1 MSMAIS
7 GNHTMGQNTVKEAEG
22 SDLFKGAVGIA
33 VGLLLITFVT
43 VELAM
48 IFKGILA
55 AAGVV
60 VGSYGIKQVAK
71 YLKADKIYRDFVP
84 KWDNKHSIY
93 DRFAEE
99 VNSWY
104 ETGKTPEDGDG
115 DIAYFL
121 RLQKNRLQK
130 KGLRMEKKIVPSKG
144 TGYGTGRRSRTSLW
158 YTTDMLYEQVERNL
172 SFHDASQEIFQENSE
187 MTMYEMVVHAPD
199 PAKAD
204 QIQVT
209 CPNCGAVNAALKLE
223 EGCPYCGTRFQIRD
237 LFPRVVNFFFIKSQS
252 IARNKKVFTQSM
264 ALSMAGV
271 FLYTFISNLIN
282 NFRSLPAMLFNSEM
296 MALVGGGLLGY
307 LIGDAR
313 LLAALFDRGG
323 MKHISLWKWVSSKR
337 KITNAMLRYDKNFA
351 FDKFEG
357 QLVALIR
364 MAVMTEGPE
373 NLACYG
379 AGTREDSFGDI
390 LEMTYTNGIC
400 LNKVKLEGNTMHL
413 SIRTWWINYYEKNGK
428 IRRSGDR
435 IDTTFVKNITNQEKP
450 GFSITSV
457 SCKSCGGSFDAVRQK
472 TCPYCGN
479 EYHMENESWMIE
491 KMHLIQ

>member
-1 MSMAIS
+1 MAIS
-7 GNHTMGQNTVKEAEG
+7 GNNGMRRVNVKEAEG

-33 VGLLLITFVT
+33 VGLLLISFVT
-43 VELAM
+43 VDLVM
-48 IFKGILA
+48 IFKGILM

-60 VGSYGIKQVAK
+60 ACIYGIKQVAK
-71 YLKADKIYRDFVP
+71 YRKDDQTYRDFAP
-84 KWDNKHSIY
+84 DWDDKHSIY
-93 DRFAEE
+93 DRFAGE

-104 ETGKTPEDGDG
+104 ETGETPEIGDG

-144 TGYGTGRRSRTSLW
+144 TGYGTGKRSRKSLW
-158 YTTDMLYEQVERNL
+158 YITDMLYEQVVGKL
-172 SFHDASQEIFQENSE
+172 SFHDAGQELFQEKSE

-204 QIQVT
+204 EIQVT

-223 EGCPYCGTRFQIRD
+223 EGCPYCRTRFQIRD
-237 LFPRVVNFFFIKSQS
+237 LFPRVVNFFFVKTQS
-252 IARNKKVFTQSM
+252 IASNKKVFTQSM

-271 FLYTFISNLIN
+271 FLYTFFSNIIN
-282 NFRSLPAMLFNSEM
+282 NFRSLPAMLFTSEM
-296 MALVGGGLLGY
+296 MALIGGGFLGY

-323 MKHISLWKWVSSKR
+323 MKHISLWRWGTSKR
-337 KITNAMLRYDKNFA
+337 KIANTMLRYDKNFS

-364 MAVMTEGPE
+364 MAVMTEEPE

-379 AGTREDSFGDI
+379 AGTREALFADI

-400 LNKVKLEGNTMHL
+400 LNQVWLEGDTMHL

-428 IRRSGDR
+428 IKKNGDR
-435 IDTTFVKNITNQEKP
+435 IDATFVKTITKPEKP

-472 TCPYCGN
+472 TCPYCGS
-479 EYHMENESWMIE
+479 EYHMESESWMIE
-491 KMHLIQ
+491 KMHLIR